1 MTGKGKPERKKR
13 ILLIED
19 DRTLNRLMTDQLNRL
34 GFEARGVYTRDEAL
48 SSIREFVP
56 AAAILDMRLPD
67 SDGMT
72 FLPELSEHCPVV
84 ILTAYGSI
92 GQAVD
97 AVKCGASEY
106 LIKPASPQGLELA
119 VNRAIDNAALKKSAE
134 YWQSKAEQ
142 VSRLGMVG
150 ESASI
155 NRVRDMIDLVAKADT
170 TVLIEGESGVGKE
183 LVAQSIHQSSER
195 AAAHFVP
202 IDCTTLQETLF
213 ESELFG
219 HERGA
224 FTSADRRKEGLI
236 EVAEG
241 GTVFLDEIGE
251 ISPSIQAKLLRVL
264 ETGKFRRVGGTHDLT
279 ANVRFVAATNRDL
292 RAMAGTGKFR
302 IDLFYRLSAFVIDV
316 PPLRDRKADIALL
329 AEHFLET
336 RKFSRNIRKTFSLS
350 ALKALS
356 RYNWPGNIREL
367 RNVVERAFLV
377 SGNSPKILPDH
388 ISLPDLGLSAGKI
401 EFAFDHEP
409 TLDELRD
416 VYIARLLDQY
426 DGNRMKV
433 AKALGISERNLYRI
447 VKKIET

>member
-1 MTGKGKPERKKR
+1 
-13 ILLIED
+13 
-19 DRTLNRLMTDQLNRL
+19 
-34 GFEARGVYTRDEAL
+34 
-48 SSIREFVP
+48 
-56 AAAILDMRLPD
+56 
-67 SDGMT
+67 
-72 FLPELSEHCPVV
+72 
-84 ILTAYGSI
+84 
-92 GQAVD
+92 
-97 AVKCGASEY
+97 
-106 LIKPASPQGLELA
+106 
-119 VNRAIDNAALKKSAE
+119 
-134 YWQSKAEQ
+134 
-142 VSRLGMVG
+142 MVG
-150 ESASI
+150 ESVSI
-155 NRVRDMIDLVAKADT
+155 NRVRDMIDLVANADT
-170 TVLIEGESGVGKE
+170 TVLIAGESGVGKE

-302 IDLFYRLSAFVIDV
+302 IDLFYRLSAFVINV

-336 RKFSRNIRKTFSLS
+336 RKFSRNIRKTFSVS

-388 ISLPDLGLSAGKI
+388 ISLPDLELSVGKI
-401 EFAFDHEP
+401 EFSFDHEP

-426 DGNRMKV
+426 EGNRMKV